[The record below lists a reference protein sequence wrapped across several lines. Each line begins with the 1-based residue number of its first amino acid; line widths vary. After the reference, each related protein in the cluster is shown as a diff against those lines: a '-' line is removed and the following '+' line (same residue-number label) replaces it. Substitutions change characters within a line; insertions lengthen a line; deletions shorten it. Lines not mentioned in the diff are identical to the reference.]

1 MGCVVVWKEAHG
13 QEKNT
18 SYWKLLLW
26 QKGVKLCTACW
37 GNTKITNGDAGGV
50 RYPACTLSSDGM
62 IWGAEGALA
71 PPGMSLGM
79 KTTRHQLFWPR
90 QKIAQIFSFNT
101 EALRQRNWW
110 KTANFPN
117 ALQLSSNHKVGE
129 KATVLLYCS
138 MSEQNSQESWSI
150 LMWNVSNTS
159 KISGVVL
166 V

>member
-1 MGCVVVWKEAHG
+1 MTLFFYQQNCWDSRFVQERWVCKSDQGDQKGMGCVVVWKEAHG

-50 RYPACTLSSDGM
+50 RYPACTLNSDGM
-62 IWGAEGALA
+62 IWGAKGALA

-101 EALRQRNWW
+101 EALGQRNWW
-110 KTANFPN
+110 KTAIFPM
-117 ALQLSSNHKVGE
+117 
-129 KATVLLYCS
+129 LY
-138 MSEQNSQESWSI
+138 SWAP
-150 LMWNVSNTS
+150 TAR
-159 KISGVVL
+159 
-166 V
+166 